1 MKKTLKFVKEHK
13 QFTFFGILAILI
25 ILAAVFAPVLTGGVD
40 PLKGSLT
47 DALEAP
53 SKAHIFGTDKMGR
66 DIYARVI
73 YGARASL
80 TSTFG
85 VVVLIFLVGSVV
97 GVIAGYFGGAVD
109 AVLMR
114 IADMMLAF
122 PGLVL
127 ALAVAGIMGA
137 SIP

>member
-1 MKKTLKFVKEHK
+1 MKKTLKFLKEHK

-25 ILAAVFAPVLTGGVD
+25 ILAAIFAPLLTGGVD

-47 DALEAP
+47 EALEAP
-53 SKAHIFGTDKMGR
+53 GKEHIFGTDKMGR

-97 GVIAGYFGGAVD
+97 GVIAG
-109 AVLMR
+109 
-114 IADMMLAF
+114 
-122 PGLVL
+122 
-127 ALAVAGIMGA
+127 
-137 SIP
+137 

>member
-1 MKKTLKFVKEHK
+1 MKEHK
-13 QFTFFGILAILI
+13 QFTFFGILAVLI

-47 DALEAP
+47 EALEAP
-53 SKAHIFGTDKMGR
+53 SKEHIFGTDKMGR

-85 VVVLIFLVGSVV
+85 VVILIFLV
-97 GVIAGYFGGAVD
+97 
-109 AVLMR
+109 
-114 IADMMLAF
+114 
-122 PGLVL
+122 
-127 ALAVAGIMGA
+127 
-137 SIP
+137 